1 MNKQTQPTGIYA
13 AALTPMNIDLSLNLK
28 LFIKHC
34 NWLLD
39 NGCDGIAPLGTT
51 GEANSLSIDE
61 RLSILE
67 SVKDHVTVSTYPLDA
82 TDLCAK

>member
-39 NGCDGIAPLGTT
+39 NGCDGIAPLGL
-51 GEANSLSIDE
+51 SLIH
-61 RLSILE
+61 I
-67 SVKDHVTVSTYPLDA
+67 
-82 TDLCAK
+82 